1 MRRVF
6 RFLPR
11 PGLPPSARIAMLP
24 LFALLTPMT
33 AIVLG
38 AVVLLLFGN
47 RIPSLMK
54 NLGQGITEFK
64 KGMKEIEE
72 QHEEE
77 ETKVAK

>member
-1 MRRVF
+1 
-6 RFLPR
+6 
-11 PGLPPSARIAMLP
+11 MLP

-47 RIPSLMK
+47 RIPSLMR

-64 KGMKEIEE
+64 KGMKEIED
-72 QHEEE
+72 QREEE